1 LLRFVLGA
9 AITTLMLAGA
19 TGLGVQQGWWPL
31 PTYGTEILLFL
42 LGITTVVYYKLYK
55 RQPGEGFVR
64 AYLLSIVLK
73 MVCGLALILFIVLT
87 EPAAAVENAALFI
100 LAYLLL
106 TFLEVSFLFKKF
118 K

>member
-1 LLRFVLGA
+1 MLRFVLGA
-9 AITTLMLAGA
+9 VITTLMLAGA

-31 PTYGTEILLFL
+31 PTYSKEILLFL

-55 RQPGEGFVR
+55 RQPGEGFVQ